1 MHVGI
6 AWGVRSQVPAWASMP
21 LVPDIRWFFGSP
33 WKYSLSPQSAAA
45 SAYFWTSRDWQR
57 DYAEV
62 WRTVAETFR
71 NDPWVAGYD
80 LYNEPHPLPI
90 PPSVFESRYLWP
102 FYARLITEIGAV
114 DPRHLFIVESTLF
127 DDSGTLVEP
136 LSAPNIVYSPH
147 FYFGSLVKVPFEQDS
162 PNAPAARLRQRS
174 FEARL
179 LPAPLWIG
187 ELGIDGYASGAAAY
201 TQSAVTTLDEL
212 GSGWTWW
219 QWRQDG
225 GWGIRSTDGRRLDAG
240 SLARLARP
248 YLQAAPAGVTA
259 TAADHGLAIS
269 VDAGANGGARLIE
282 VAYPGLTRGRPE
294 AAGGCLVDSSWS
306 EGELVLSV
314 APGAACSIAI
324 R

>member
-1 MHVGI
+1 VALLRAPDHRDRGC
-6 AWGVRSQVPAWASMP
+6 GPSPP
-21 LVPDIRWFFGSP
+21 L
-33 WKYSLSPQSAAA
+33 
-45 SAYFWTSRDWQR
+45 
-57 DYAEV
+57 
-62 WRTVAETFR
+62 
-71 NDPWVAGYD
+71 
-80 LYNEPHPLPI
+80 
-90 PPSVFESRYLWP
+90 
-102 FYARLITEIGAV
+102 
-114 DPRHLFIVESTLF
+114 IVESTLF